1 MSYIKLSPLQQKKM
15 EERRKKKE
23 FDDLLINNYKSNF
36 IKEDAA
42 LVNDPNW
49 DVEYYID
56 EFSGQP
62 VRNVFLKQQKE
73 NIDILR
79 KPQAQGYRYEILT
92 PEEKEMAEILSA
104 PLPEKLRRRLGVT
117 IKAGRRINKNK
128 NKTTKRKSHKGKA
141 HKSKA
146 HKSKAHKSKAHKSKS
161 HK

>member
-1 MSYIKLSPLQQKKM
+1 M

-42 LVNDPNW
+42 LINDPNW

-73 NIDILR
+73 NIDVLR
-79 KPQAQGYRYEILT
+79 KPQSQGYRYEILT

-117 IKAGRRINKNK
+117 IKAGRRIYKNK
-128 NKTTKRKSHKGKA
+128 NKTTKRKSHKGKKTHKGKGKT
-141 HKSKA
+141 HKSKGKTM
-146 HKSKAHKSKAHKSKS
+146 HKRNTMHK
-161 HK
+161 